1 MVTIMNIKVGDEFLV
16 YMALGEESYMKE
28 YYRVLELD
36 SALSQVTGKLLR
48 RTTADDK
55 NIGLGRCELEGGIE
69 QFALEDIYLIEK

>member
-1 MVTIMNIKVGDEFLV
+1 MCW
-16 YMALGEESYMKE
+16 
-28 YYRVLELD
+28 LD

>member
-1 MVTIMNIKVGDEFLV
+1 MNIKIGDEFLV

-28 YYRVLELD
+28 YYRVIELD
-36 SALSQVTGKLLR
+36 KDLGQVTGKLLK

-69 QFALEDIYLIEK
+69 QFALEDIYAVEK

>member
-1 MVTIMNIKVGDEFLV
+1 
-16 YMALGEESYMKE
+16 MALGEESYMKE

-55 NIGLGRCELEGGIE
+55 NWVRRCELKVG
-69 QFALEDIYLIEK
+69 LNTHLR

>member
-1 MVTIMNIKVGDEFLV
+1 MNIKVGDEFLV

-48 RTTADDK
+48 RTTVDDK

-69 QFALEDIYLIEK
+69 QFALEDIYPIEK

>member
-1 MVTIMNIKVGDEFLV
+1 M
-16 YMALGEESYMKE
+16 
-28 YYRVLELD
+28 LELD

-69 QFALEDIYLIEK
+69 QFALEDIYPIEK